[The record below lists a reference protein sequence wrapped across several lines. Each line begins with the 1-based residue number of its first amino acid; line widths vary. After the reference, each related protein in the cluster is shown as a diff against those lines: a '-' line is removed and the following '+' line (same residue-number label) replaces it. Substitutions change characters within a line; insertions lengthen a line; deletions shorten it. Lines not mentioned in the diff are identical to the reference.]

1 MTAFAR
7 FLQNRVSK
15 GCQNVCQK
23 ILNNCHRFNYYFNI
37 DPCTYLHIRVLV
49 FVYAQI
55 YICLKKLQSSVY
67 DSKFVCYNV
76 NIINFIL

>member
-1 MTAFAR
+1 MAR
-7 FLQNRVSK
+7 YIAS
-15 GCQNVCQK
+15 
-23 ILNNCHRFNYYFNI
+23 NI

-49 FVYAQI
+49 FVYAQL

-76 NIINFIL
+76 NIINLYCDKVKNENQIERIFQT

>member
-1 MTAFAR
+1 MAR
-7 FLQNRVSK
+7 YIAS
-15 GCQNVCQK
+15 
-23 ILNNCHRFNYYFNI
+23 NI
-37 DPCTYLHIRVLV
+37 APCTYLHIRVLV

>member
-1 MTAFAR
+1 MAR
-7 FLQNRVSK
+7 YIAS
-15 GCQNVCQK
+15 
-23 ILNNCHRFNYYFNI
+23 NI
-37 DPCTYLHIRVLV
+37 ERCTYLHIRVLV
-49 FVYAQI
+49 FVYVQI